1 MNKVRKNKMIKD
13 TYNIELFV
21 HCDQQVDYSLQIFAP
36 ISRSWL
42 IIRLFMNL
50 TKFFPL
56 WFDQWSL
63 EEGEAD
69 QYKNG
74 TRTKHFLIAFGVIMS
89 DIDITKKRCSPY
101 VVYTWPTVKGPE
113 RWNGKWSF
121 SRFLVSQGFLDG
133 WSTRHNK
140 I

>member
-89 DIDITKKRCSPY
+89 DIDITKKDVLRIWFTPDQQLR
-101 VVYTWPTVKGPE
+101 GPE
-113 RWNGKWSF
+113 SWNRKCSS